1 MKYFDE
7 SIYTRFSSED
17 LRKGSL
23 MIKKEFPNGP
33 VVKTIYPDRVY
44 SFNEIANH
52 IRLSYQEISKSLH
65 T

>member
-23 MIKKEFPNGP
+23 MIKREFPDGP
-33 VVKTIYPDRVY
+33 AVKTIYPDRVY
-44 SFNEIANH
+44 SFNEISNY
-52 IRLSYQEISKSLH
+52 IRLSYQEVSRSLH
-65 T
+65 S